1 MKPETAQQLASA
13 YARAWQV
20 FKGEPCTVIPDRGYF
35 LVSPGGRFQRRRT
48 AAELIKGL
56 AALVHF
62 EPPRA

>member
-1 MKPETAQQLASA
+1 MKPETAHQLALA

-20 FKGEPCTVIPDRGYF
+20 YKGEPCTVTPDRGFF

-56 AALVHF
+56 HALLHF
-62 EPPRA
+62 DLPRA